1 MMGISYSQLMIVLV
15 VAVVLFGSRL
25 PDVLRQLGRAYAQFR
40 KGLNDLQY
48 SLEDPEPP
56 RYPARS
62 NPRLSGPAN
71 SSSTAASAGVLES
84 VDPGEEDFGRNAA
97 PRFSPPPARIE

>member
-40 KGLNDLQY
+40 KGLSEFQY
-48 SLEDPEPP
+48 TLEDPEPP
-56 RYPARS
+56 RYSQRS
-62 NPRLSGPAN
+62 NPRITGPSAT
-71 SSSTAASAGVLES
+71 STRVSDS
-84 VDPGEEDFGRNAA
+84 IDPGEEDFARNAT
-97 PRFSPPPARIE
+97 PRFSPPPTRVD